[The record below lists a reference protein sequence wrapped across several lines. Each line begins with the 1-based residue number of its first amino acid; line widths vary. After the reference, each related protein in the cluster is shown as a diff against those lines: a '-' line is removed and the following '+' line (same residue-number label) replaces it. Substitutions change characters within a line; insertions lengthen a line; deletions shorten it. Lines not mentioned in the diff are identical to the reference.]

1 MIECRSTG
9 RADTEA
15 IAEAVATLVRP
26 KDMIVLAGE
35 MGAGKTAFT
44 VGLTRALGVDESDAV
59 SSPTFALVHSYA
71 TGRIPIVHA
80 DLYRTNSTGEVVDL
94 GLGEQADMG
103 AVVVVEWGDVVD
115 GLLGDC
121 LTVRLS
127 HHDDDLDGND
137 DLRDIEISV
146 TGHRWDAR
154 WERLSHALSRWSVR

>member
-15 IAEAVATLVRP
+15 IAAAVATLVRP

-94 GLGEQADMG
+94 GLREQADMG

-121 LTVRLS
+121 LTVRLG
-127 HHDDDLDGND
+127 HHDDHFDGND
-137 DLRDIEISV
+137 DVRDIEISV

-154 WERLSHALSRWSVR
+154 WERLSHALSRWSIR